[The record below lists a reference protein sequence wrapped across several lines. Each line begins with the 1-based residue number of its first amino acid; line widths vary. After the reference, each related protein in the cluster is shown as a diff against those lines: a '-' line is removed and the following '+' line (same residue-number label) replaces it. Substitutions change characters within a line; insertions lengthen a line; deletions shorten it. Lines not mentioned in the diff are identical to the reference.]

1 MTGGATLSAADVLA
15 DTARR
20 TPGST
25 AVVAGPERVSYGDL
39 WLAARRYAAA
49 LRERGVAPG
58 DRVALLLPNTPVFPA
73 AYFGVLALG
82 ATVVPVNALLK
93 AEEIAYV
100 LRHSGARA
108 VLCSGSLLGEGE
120 PAAKRAEVPLLTV
133 GSEAGATGG
142 SALDRLV
149 ARAAPIE
156 APVPRAPDD
165 IALILYTSG
174 TTGRAKGAMI
184 SHLNLLSNIDTTML
198 SPFDMGPDDVLLG
211 CLPLF
216 HTFGQVCGMGTCFR
230 AGATLVL
237 MPRFTPE
244 AALDLMVRERC
255 TVLMGVPTMYIT
267 LLEAAARDARRPP
280 LARAYSGGSAL
291 PVRVLEDF
299 ETTFGCPVYEGYG
312 LTETSPCVAYNQK
325 AWPRR
330 PGTVGRPIRGVEA
343 EIARADTEDRVVLL
357 PPGEIGEIVIRGHN
371 VMAGYLDDPEAT
383 EAVFVDGW
391 FRSGDLGTKDGEGCL
406 TIVDRK
412 KDMIVRGG
420 YNVYPREVEEA
431 LSRHPCVARAAVIG
445 LPDARYGQ
453 EVCAVIV
460 PRPDTAPDAS
470 LARDVIAWARERMAA
485 YKYPRR
491 VEFVGAL
498 PLGPSGKVL
507 KRELAA
513 LLRKRTGEETGTRA
527 ETGSADGVR
536 TDEAP

>member
-1 MTGGATLSAADVLA
+1 MRGGATLSAADVLA
-15 DTARR
+15 DSARR
-20 TPGST
+20 TPDRT
-25 AVVAGPERVSYGDL
+25 ALVAGPERVSYGDL
-39 WLAARRYAAA
+39 WLAARRCAAA
-49 LRERGVAPG
+49 LRGRGLAPG
-58 DRVALLLPNTPVFPA
+58 DRVALLLPNTPDFPA
-73 AYFGVLALG
+73 VYFGLLALG

-93 AEEIAYV
+93 AEEIAYI

-108 VLCSGSLLGEGE
+108 VLCAGSLLGEGE
-120 PAAKRAEVPLLTV
+120 PAAKRAGVPLLTV
-133 GSEAGATGG
+133 DADADDMRGPTLNRLAAQAT
-142 SALDRLV
+142 
-149 ARAAPIE
+149 PIE

-174 TTGRAKGAMI
+174 TTGRPKGVMI
-184 SHLNLLSNIDTTML
+184 SHLNLVLNIDTTML
-198 SPFDMGPDDVLLG
+198 SPFDMRPDDVLLG

-237 MPRFTPE
+237 MPRFTPDT
-244 AALDLMVRERC
+244 ALDLMVREGC

-343 EIARADTEDRVVLL
+343 EIARADTEDRITLL
-357 PPGEIGEIVIRGHN
+357 PPGEVGEIVVRGHN

-383 EAVFVDGW
+383 AAALVDGW
-391 FRSGDLGTKDGEGCL
+391 FRSGDLGVKDAEGCL

-420 YNVYPREVEEA
+420 YNVYPREVEEV
-431 LSRHPCVARAAVIG
+431 LSRHPSVTQAAVIG

-453 EVCAVIV
+453 EICAVIV
-460 PRPDTAPDAS
+460 PGPGAAPDAS
-470 LARDVIAWARERMAA
+470 LARDVIAWARERIAG
-485 YKYPRR
+485 YKCPRR
-491 VEFVGAL
+491 VEFAAAL

-507 KRELAA
+507 KRELVA
-513 LLRKRTGEETGTRA
+513 LLGDTGC
-527 ETGSADGVR
+527 V
-536 TDEAP
+536 